1 MALIRDGM
9 MEKQWAT
16 VFEAIDMPLE
26 SVPVKPWY
34 GKKVDI
40 LDLTQDD
47 KDEDLAP
54 APAPAP
60 VSVTAMFQNDGNIE
74 EVVKEVS
81 MGMPDIKAE
90 TGEAAIVKAEAR
102 EAAILKAELQVRS
115 MFLSILHILLLAK
128 VPRTR
133 RLSLEHRPGLSS
145 ANRPLDSQKLSDL
158 AFLGCLLHMVQ
169 EMRRLSYAPRKF
181 YYPLY

>member
-1 MALIRDGM
+1 MALIQDWI

-54 APAPAP
+54 APAPA
-60 VSVTAMFQNDGNIE
+60 SVTAMFQNDGNIE

-81 MGMPDIKAE
+81 MGMSDIKAE
-90 TGEAAIVKAEAR
+90 TGEAAIFKAEAG
-102 EAAILKAELQVRS
+102 EAAILRAELQVRS
-115 MFLSILHILLLAK
+115 MSVSILHILLLAK

-133 RLSLEHRPGLSS
+133 RLSLEHRPELSS

-158 AFLGCLLHMVQ
+158 AFLECLLHMVQ
-169 EMRRLSYAPRKF
+169 EMRRLSYVPRKS
-181 YYPLY
+181 YYHLY